1 MYMSD
6 YFHQLYEVDTSH
18 DFEKNFQDHSTVLS
32 DYIEVGPKVL
42 SLVELL
48 NLIKM
53 PTTKFCDLNLFLESN
68 LRKFSCAL
76 D

>member
-32 DYIEVGPKVL
+32 DY
-42 SLVELL
+42 
-48 NLIKM
+48 
-53 PTTKFCDLNLFLESN
+53 TKFDCLYHSRANDRAFPRDFAELRFAKFQIWANLFVAASG
-68 LRKFSCAL
+68 
-76 D
+76 